1 MGRDKSKV
9 AWGKANSCGDL
20 CSTTSSTTAVQ
31 DLLGR
36 DERPHQGPPKS
47 AANVLPRERTE
58 GHSRAYRSS
67 QRTVK
72 TRRRAS
78 QESNLESSDPSPE
91 ALSIAPRALQ
101 GRGGKGRQ
109 SACFPT
115 QGHNSLPGLT
125 PMIQPCAHD
134 ALTRVRTVVA
144 AATTQ
149 STNLYTITANH
160 RL

>member
-9 AWGKANSCGDL
+9 AWGKANSRGDL

-31 DLLGR
+31 DLLRRDERPHQGPPKSGAHVLHRRRSATRVHDVLRR

-72 TRRRAS
+72 TCRRAS
-78 QESNLESSDPSPE
+78 QESNLESSDP
-91 ALSIAPRALQ
+91 
-101 GRGGKGRQ
+101 
-109 SACFPT
+109 
-115 QGHNSLPGLT
+115 
-125 PMIQPCAHD
+125 
-134 ALTRVRTVVA
+134 
-144 AATTQ
+144 
-149 STNLYTITANH
+149 
-160 RL
+160 